1 MEPELYW
8 EVFCATGEPMA
19 YMLYKT
25 AAGENPPTA

>member
-25 AAGENPPTA
+25 AAGENAPTA